1 MSTGKPGMFGVAA
14 IVAAAF
20 AVAPVRAEE
29 PIKVGMVLEMSG
41 SFADI
46 GRQILDGARAYVKA
60 HGDSVA
66 GRKIEL
72 IVKDTTGASPEIAK
86 RLAQQLI
93 VNDRVDFL
101 AGFGL
106 TPNAL
111 AVAPVATEARKPTI
125 VMNAATSVITT
136 RSPYIARVSMTL
148 PQVTAPLA
156 NWAFRNGIREAYTLV
171 SDYGP
176 GIDAETT
183 FKKTFEAAGGKIVG
197 DVRVP
202 LRNPDF
208 APFLQRIKD
217 AKPQAVFIFLPAGEQ
232 PVAFMKGFSERGL
245 DKAGIRL
252 IATGDVTEDGMIEA
266 MGDTPL
272 GVVTSHHYSAAHDSP
287 QNKAFLK
294 AMAGLGDDRHR
305 PNFMAVGGWDGMAAI
320 YEVARRLNGNID
332 GDKAMD
338 VLKGLKLDSPRGP
351 VMLDPET
358 RDVIQTVYL
367 RRVQKVG
374 GKLYN
379 VEFEQVA
386 NVKDPGK

>member
-1 MSTGKPGMFGVAA
+1 MFKRLLT
-14 IVAAAF
+14 AAAL
-20 AVAPVRAEE
+20 AGGCVLASSVPAQE
-29 PIKVGMVLEMSG
+29 PIRVGMILEMSG
-41 SFADI
+41 PFADI
-46 GRQILDGARAYVKA
+46 GRQLLNGARAYVKA

-93 VNDRVDFL
+93 VNDKVDFL
-101 AGFGL
+101 AGFGF

-111 AVAPVATEARKPTI
+111 AVAPVATEAKKPMI

-156 NWAFRNGIREAYTLV
+156 TWAFKNGIKEAYTLV
-171 SDYGP
+171 SDFGP

-217 AKPQAVFIFLPAGEQ
+217 ARPQAVFIFLPAGEQ
-232 PVAFMKGFSERGL
+232 PVAFMKGFGERGL

-252 IATGDVTEDGMIEA
+252 IATGDLTEDGTIEA

-272 GVVTSHHYSAAHDSP
+272 GVVTSHHYSVAHDSP

-294 AMAGLGDDRHR
+294 AFADVDNTHR
-305 PNFMAVGGWDGMAAI
+305 PNFMAVGAWDGMAAI
-320 YEVARRLNGNID
+320 YEVTRRLNGNID
-332 GDKAMD
+332 GDTAMD

-351 VMLDPET
+351 ITIDPET
-358 RDVIQTVYL
+358 RDVIQTVYM
-367 RRVQKVG
+367 RRVQKVN

>member
-1 MSTGKPGMFGVAA
+1 MFKRLLTALALAA
-14 IVAAAF
+14 GCVLTSSVPAQ
-20 AVAPVRAEE
+20 E
-29 PIKVGMVLEMSG
+29 PIRVGMILEMSG
-41 SFADI
+41 PFADI
-46 GRQILDGARAYVKA
+46 GRQLLNGARAYVKA

-93 VNDRVDFL
+93 VNDKVDFL

-111 AVAPVATEARKPTI
+111 AVAPLATEAKKPMI

-136 RSPYIARVSMTL
+136 RSPYIARVSFTL
-148 PQVTAPLA
+148 PQAAAPLA
-156 NWAFRNGIREAYTLV
+156 AWAARNGIKEAYTLV

-183 FKKTFEAAGGKIVG
+183 FKKAFAAAGGKIVG

-217 AKPQAVFIFLPAGEQ
+217 ARPAAVFIFLPAGEQ
-232 PVAFMKGFSERGL
+232 PVAFMKGFAEREL

-252 IATGDVTEDGMIEA
+252 IGTGDLTEDGTIEA

-272 GVVTSHHYSAAHDSP
+272 GVVTSHHYSVAHDSP
-287 QNKAFLK
+287 QNRAFLK
-294 AMAGLGDDRHR
+294 AWAEIAGAGAR
-305 PNFMAVGGWDGMAAI
+305 PNFMAVGAWDGMAAI

-332 GDKAMD
+332 GDKAME

-351 VMLDPET
+351 IAIDPET
-358 RDVIQTVYL
+358 RDVVQTMYI
-367 RRVQKVG
+367 RRVQKVN

-379 VEFEQVA
+379 VEFEQVD
-386 NVKDPGK
+386 NVKDPGKE

>member
-1 MSTGKPGMFGVAA
+1 MFKRLVTVTALAA
-14 IVAAAF
+14 GCVLTSSVPAQ
-20 AVAPVRAEE
+20 E
-29 PIKVGMVLEMSG
+29 PIRVGMILEMSG
-41 SFADI
+41 PFADI
-46 GRQILDGARAYVKA
+46 GRQLLNGARAYVKA

-93 VNDRVDFL
+93 VSDKVDFL

-111 AVAPVATEARKPTI
+111 AVAPVATEAKKPMI

-156 NWAFRNGIREAYTLV
+156 AWAARNGVKEAYTLV

-183 FKKTFEAAGGKIVG
+183 FKKAFTAAGGKIVG
-197 DVRVP
+197 DIRVP

-217 AKPQAVFIFLPAGEQ
+217 ARPAAVFIFLPAGEQ
-232 PVAFMKGFSERGL
+232 PVAFMKGFAEREL

-252 IATGDVTEDGMIEA
+252 IATGDVTEDGTIEV

-272 GVVTSHHYSAAHDSP
+272 GVVTSHHYSVAHDSP
-287 QNKAFLK
+287 QNRAFLK
-294 AMAGLGDDRHR
+294 AWADIAGAGAR
-305 PNFMAVGGWDGMAAI
+305 PNFMAVGAWDGMAAI

-351 VMLDPET
+351 ITIDPET
-358 RDVIQTVYL
+358 RDVVQTMYI
-367 RRVQKVG
+367 RRVQKVN

>member
-1 MSTGKPGMFGVAA
+1 MFKHLLTVTALVAGCVLTSSVPA
-14 IVAAAF
+14 Q
-20 AVAPVRAEE
+20 E
-29 PIKVGMVLEMSG
+29 PIRVGMILEMSG
-41 SFADI
+41 PFADI
-46 GRQILDGARAYVKA
+46 GRQLLSGARAYVKA

-86 RLAQQLI
+86 RMAQQLI
-93 VNDRVDFL
+93 VNDKVDFL

-111 AVAPVATEARKPTI
+111 AVAPLASEAKKPMI

-136 RSPYIARVSMTL
+136 RSPYIARVSFTL
-148 PQVTAPLA
+148 PQATAPLA
-156 NWAFRNGIREAYTLV
+156 AWAARNGVKEAYTLV

-183 FKKTFEAAGGKIVG
+183 FKKAFTAAGGKIVG

-217 AKPQAVFIFLPAGEQ
+217 ARPAAVFIFLPAGEQ
-232 PVAFMKGFSERGL
+232 PVAFMKGFAEREL

-252 IATGDVTEDGMIEA
+252 IATGDLTEDGTIEV

-272 GVVTSHHYSAAHDSP
+272 GVVTSHHYSVAHDSP
-287 QNKAFLK
+287 QNRAFLK
-294 AMAGLGDDRHR
+294 SWADIAGAGTR
-305 PNFMAVGGWDGMAAI
+305 PNFMAVGAWDGMAAI

-338 VLKGLKLDSPRGP
+338 VLKGLKIDSPRGP
-351 VMLDPET
+351 IMIDPET
-358 RDVIQTVYL
+358 RDVVQTMYI
-367 RRVQKVG
+367 RRVQKVN

-386 NVKDPGK
+386 NVKDPGKE